1 MKEILPNIFAVE
13 VPDVIADPHLYRVNN
28 ESIMLKWTDVKH
40 PLNPHDIVRVDRYY
54 GDLKDYKW
62 PEILFTTKSCTEDDA
77 SSVRNAV
84 VDAHFDTELQEWRYG
99 FHENNTMIYEN
110 ATDALQS
117 LLRSHGLSTDKN
129 YLLLKK
135 IS

>member
-1 MKEILPNIFAVE
+1 MVQLLKNVFAWE
-13 VPDVIADPHLYRVNN
+13 VPRGTTSLAIVQDSGGTCSLLQGHLIG
-28 ESIMLKWTDVKH
+28 SGSLKLDGS
-40 PLNPHDIVRVDRYY
+40 Y
-54 GDLKDYKW
+54 
-62 PEILFTTKSCTEDDA
+62 EILFTTKSCTEDDA

-117 LLRSHGLSTDKN
+117 ILRSHGLSTDKN
-129 YLLLKK
+129 YLLLKR
-135 IS
+135 IDL